1 MRTALTIAGTDPSG
15 GAGIQA
21 DLKTMTA
28 HRVFGMSAITA
39 VVAQNTTGVTGI
51 MEVTPEF
58 LAEQLDDVFTDIFP
72 DAVKIGM
79 VSSSALIRVI
89 AEKLKQYH
97 AKNIVLDPVMV
108 ATAGSKLISDEAIST
123 LKEML
128 IPLADVITP
137 NIPEMEVLSG
147 MTIQTDKD
155 MERAAKSVGDTCH
168 CAVLCKGGHQ
178 LNDANDLLYAEG
190 EIFWFYGKRIA
201 TSNTH
206 GTGCTLS
213 SAIASNLAKG
223 RGLAESVR
231 RAKAYLSGALGD
243 MLDLGKGSG
252 PMNHAFAIEGEYGD
266 DADMP
271 GGAGNGGN
279 GDGK

>member
-28 HRVFGMSAITA
+28 HRVYGMSAITA

-108 ATAGSKLISDEAIST
+108 CLLYTSHAS
-123 LKEML
+123 
-128 IPLADVITP
+128 
-137 NIPEMEVLSG
+137 LSFG
-147 MTIQTDKD
+147 Y
-155 MERAAKSVGDTCH
+155 S
-168 CAVLCKGGHQ
+168 
-178 LNDANDLLYAEG
+178 NDLDLRPYGREEG
-190 EIFWFYGKRIA
+190 IIPHI
-201 TSNTH
+201 N
-206 GTGCTLS
+206 
-213 SAIASNLAKG
+213 
-223 RGLAESVR
+223 
-231 RAKAYLSGALGD
+231 
-243 MLDLGKGSG
+243 DLWS
-252 PMNHAFAIEGEYGD
+252 D
-266 DADMP
+266 L
-271 GGAGNGGN
+271 
-279 GDGK
+279 